1 MDWIR
6 ITKST
11 GAMFSC
17 PCNAWLKDENHSV
30 MTLTV
35 ICYLSSEGDFYIRKI
50 SKKYVTSY
58 KACIHLYGEFV
69 RTLGEVDFI
78 LIPGNVKTKALLI
91 LLFQVASQKTTLI
104 TGATSSMRNRWK
116 ENDNHC

>member
-1 MDWIR
+1 
-6 ITKST
+6 
-11 GAMFSC
+11 MFSC
-17 PCNAWLKDENHSV
+17 PFNAWLKDENHSV

-35 ICYLSSEGDFYIRKI
+35 ICYLSSEGDYPQNIEKVCELY
-50 SKKYVTSY
+50 K

-78 LIPGNVKTKALLI
+78 LIPGNVKTKTLLI

-104 TGATSSMRNRWK
+104 TGATLSMRNRWK